1 MCGLAG
7 IVCPNPAASWDLALA
22 RDAMVA
28 SIRHRG
34 PDDHGQWTDADTGVY
49 LGFRRLS
56 IIDLSEAGHQPMS
69 SPSGR
74 YVILFNGEIYN
85 HEAIRADLRGAH
97 DRFRG
102 HSDTEVLVAAFEHW
116 GVHSTLAKLRGM
128 FAIALWDRETE
139 ELWLVRDRMGI
150 KPLYVL
156 HSDRG
161 VAFAS
166 EARAFHEC
174 PLYDGGVDP
183 AAARQFLQRL
193 YVSGPPSILDGVQRV
208 APGELRRFQLRT
220 GAVRQVAR
228 ETYWDLLDVARR
240 GSESLIADPD
250 EVAERFHDVL
260 REAVRLRLYA
270 DVPIGAFLSGGIDS
284 TAVVGM
290 MQELSSEPVRT
301 FTVGFEDA
309 GFDESTIAADTAQR
323 IGTRHTRV
331 SVSSGELLQLVSDL
345 PGVSDEPMANPSII
359 PTIAVS
365 RIARRDVTVALSG
378 DGGDECFGGYNRY
391 LGGERLIQLR
401 NRLPAGLR
409 SPLARALRASA
420 VSPGSRSVLRRMG
433 GAQHTMAD
441 RALKVS
447 RIIGAETEVEAYETL
462 LDIGWIRREGGVPS
476 AHRRAIQALAA
487 DSPDRLVSRMMLH
500 DQLEY
505 LPDDL
510 LTKVDRA
517 SMWES
522 LEARVPL
529 LDHEVVSLSWRVAP
543 RLKIRDGKTKW
554 PIRQIA
560 ARYVPES
567 WLDRPKMGF
576 TVPIARWLRE
586 DLREWAS
593 DTLED
598 ASTHGRGIF
607 EPAELRRTW
616 SQFDRGRSDLALGI
630 WAVLVLQ
637 TWATEWGVSLDS

>member
-1 MCGLAG
+1 MAE
-7 IVCPNPAASWDLALA
+7 
-22 RDAMVA
+22 

-34 PDDHGQWTDADTGVY
+34 PDDHGAWTDADAGVY

-85 HEAIRADLRGAH
+85 HAALRDDLRGTH

-102 HSDTEVLVAAFEHW
+102 HSDTEVLVASFEHF
-116 GVHSTLAKLRGM
+116 GVRATLERIRGM
-128 FAIALWDRETE
+128 FAIALWDREAG
-139 ELWLVRDRMGI
+139 ELWLVRDRLGI

-156 HSDRG
+156 HTERG

-174 PLYDGGVDP
+174 PLYDRRVDP
-183 AAARQFLQRL
+183 VVARRFLRRL
-193 YVSGPPSILDGVQRV
+193 YVSGPRSILRGVERI
-208 APGELRRFQLRT
+208 APGEVRRFEVRAR
-220 GAVRQVAR
+220 AVRQAAS
-228 ETYWDLLDVARR
+228 EFYWDLRDVARR
-240 GSESLIADPD
+240 GGESPIVDPR
-250 EVAERFHDVL
+250 EALERFEEVF

-270 DVPIGAFLSGGIDS
+270 DVPVGAFLSGGIDS

-301 FTVGFEDA
+301 FTVGFEDSS
-309 GFDESTIAADTAQR
+309 FDESSIAEDVAQR

-331 SVSSGELLQLVSDL
+331 TMPSAELLALVSDL
-345 PGVSDEPMANPSII
+345 PRVSDEPMANPSII

-378 DGGDECFGGYNRY
+378 DGGDETFGGYNRY
-391 LGGERLIQLR
+391 LRGERLIRLR
-401 NRLPAGLR
+401 HRLPFGLR
-409 SPLARALRASA
+409 SPLARALHATA
-420 VSPGSRSVLRRMG
+420 VLPGPGGVLRRMG
-433 GAQHTMAD
+433 GQHTIAE

-447 RIIGAETEVEAYETL
+447 RIIGAGTDAEAYETL
-462 LDIGWIRREGGVPS
+462 LDVGWLRTGAGTPG
-476 AHRRAIQALAA
+476 AHRRAIEALAA
-487 DSPDRLVSRMMLH
+487 DSPERLLSRMMLH

-529 LDHEVVSLSWRVAP
+529 LDHEVVAFSWRVDP
-543 RLKIRDGKTKW
+543 CLKIRDGRTKW

-586 DLREWAS
+586 DLREWAN
-593 DTLED
+593 DMLED
-598 ASTHGRGIF
+598 ASRHGRGIF

-616 SQFDRGRSDLALGI
+616 SLFERGRSDLALGL
-630 WAVLVLQ
+630 WGVLVLQ
-637 TWATEWGVSLDS
+637 AWAAEWRVSLDPHD